1 MVGTVLLVRY
11 CTPLHPAF
19 NWAPA
24 GSLAIFSLF
33 SNYLIISQ
41 SYLSPFLYLAFQGM

>member
-1 MVGTVLLVRY
+1 MVGILVRY

-19 NWAPA
+19 NWALVV
-24 GSLAIFSLF
+24 SLAVFSVF

-41 SYLSPFLYLAFQGM
+41 SYLTPFLYFAFRGM